1 VNGDGEPQRRPAVR
15 LGAAL
20 RGRRRVRIGSIQAA
34 YVLGAFGLG
43 LIVPQVPVG
52 LTVESRRVTEM
63 LIAVGAAFVPF
74 LGITYSLLFLVVQ
87 FGSTTFTP
95 RLNLFRDSAI
105 VWHGFSYF
113 TAVIVFSFTAA
124 FAVGKADQTTALIP
138 ALVTVLVVGAIG
150 VFRSLQSSAFKSI
163 QLASVLEAVTR
174 RGRQIV
180 DGVYPDETLEPS
192 AAAPRDVV
200 EGEVVWLG
208 PAATLQ
214 AIDVPALVRC
224 AERLGVVIEL
234 CVQPG
239 EVIPDRGRVALV
251 HGAGEATANE
261 LLPALRTGIER
272 TFDQDPAMAL
282 RVLADIAL
290 RALSPAVNDPTT
302 AVEALNG
309 IDELLRVLL
318 VRDLAIEIV
327 KGADGEPRVLLRLP
341 SWEDYV
347 SVALDEIIANV
358 GSSPLVRRRVEGL
371 LTELVAIAPTGRRE
385 ALRARLDTAGKARA

>member
-1 VNGDGEPQRRPAVR
+1 M
-15 LGAAL
+15 
-20 RGRRRVRIGSIQAA
+20 RIGSIQAA
-34 YVLGAFGLG
+34 YVLAALGLG
-43 LIVPQVPVG
+43 LIVPHIPVG
-52 LTVESRRVTEM
+52 FKVESTRVTEM

-124 FAVGKADQTTALIP
+124 FAVGKAEQTTALIP
-138 ALVTVLVVGAIG
+138 AVVIVIVVAAIG
-150 VFRSLQSSAFKSI
+150 VFRSLQNSAFKSI
-163 QLASVLEAVTR
+163 QLASTLAAVTR

-180 DGVYPDETLEPS
+180 DGVYPDETLEPP
-192 AAAPRDVV
+192 AAARIEVV
-200 EGEVVWLG
+200 EGEVRWPG

-214 AIDVPALVRC
+214 AIDVPALLRC
-224 AERLGVVIEL
+224 AERMDVVIEL

-239 EVIPDRGRVALV
+239 EVIPDGGRVALV
-251 HGAGEATANE
+251 HGAGEATADE

-318 VRDLAIEIV
+318 VRDLAIETV
-327 KGADGEPRVLLRLP
+327 TGTDGEPRVLLRLP
-341 SWEDYV
+341 TWEDYV
-347 SVALDEIIANV
+347 AGSLDEIIENV
-358 GSSPLVRRRVEGL
+358 DSSPLVRRRVKSL
-371 LTELVAIAPTGRRE
+371 LSELVAIAPAGRQE
-385 ALRARLDTAGKARA
+385 VLRARLAMAGGAGA